1 MNWILLGI
9 TAAVAGVTL
18 TSCGGMSGGQ
28 TVDEP
33 TTEQMN
39 QLESQWGLPPRKGH
53 SRNATSP
60 SGDYPANTNPESS
73 APVQVETAPAPA
85 APQPAPPP
93 PPEPEPPKLDAGT
106 IKKLQ

>member
-1 MNWILLGI
+1 MNWIFLGI
-9 TAAVAGVTL
+9 TAVAGVTL
-18 TSCGGMSGGQ
+18 ASCGGMGGGQ

-39 QLESQWGLPPRKGH
+39 QLESQWGLPPRKPH
-53 SRNATSP
+53 SRNALTP
-60 SGDYPANTNPESS
+60 GGEVPTNPESS
-73 APVQVETAPAPA
+73 VPVQVETSPAPAPQ
-85 APQPAPPP
+85 QPVPPA